1 MNNRVLIVD
10 DSLFMRYRLK
20 SIIESSGGI
29 VIGEAA
35 DGVEAVEK
43 FRELQ
48 PNLTFLD
55 ITMPI
60 MNGICA
66 LKKIKDQ
73 NQNAKVIMVT
83 AMSQGSFIRE
93 SLEMGAAD
101 YICKPFKENNIREIM
116 EKYLIK
122 SDMESGA

>member
-10 DSLFMRYRLK
+10 DSLFMRHRLK
-20 SIIESSGGI
+20 NIIESSGG
-29 VIGEAA
+29 VVVGEAA

-48 PNLTFLD
+48 PDLMFLD

-66 LKKIKDQ
+66 LKKIKDE
-73 NQNAKVIMVT
+73 NNNANVIMVT
-83 AMSQGSFIRE
+83 AMSQGSFIKE

-101 YICKPFKENNIREIM
+101 YICKPFKEDNIREII
-116 EKYLIK
+116 EKHLIK